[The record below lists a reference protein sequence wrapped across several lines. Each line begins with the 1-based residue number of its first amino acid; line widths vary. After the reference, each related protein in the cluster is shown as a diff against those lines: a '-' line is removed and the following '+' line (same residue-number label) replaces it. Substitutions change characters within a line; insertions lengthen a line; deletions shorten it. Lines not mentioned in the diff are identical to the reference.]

1 MRQEKKTWC
10 MKEKR
15 KGNTKAKIPYI
26 CMYMCICEHT
36 DTYTEKK

>member
-15 KGNTKAKIPYI
+15 KHKGKNTIY
-26 CMYMCICEHT
+26 MYMCIYEYT